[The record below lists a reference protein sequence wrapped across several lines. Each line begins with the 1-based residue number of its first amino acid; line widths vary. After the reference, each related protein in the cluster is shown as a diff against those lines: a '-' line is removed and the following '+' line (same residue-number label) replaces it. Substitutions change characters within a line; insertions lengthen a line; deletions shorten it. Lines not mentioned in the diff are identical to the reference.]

1 MTLDDTKKSLRKRAE
16 AMLQTLPEKFD
27 DLTQKEVS
35 TLIEELSVHQIELE
49 LQNEEL
55 LNTQMQLEENRHRY
69 IRLFNEA
76 PVGYVILDS
85 AGTIQQFNSTFANM
99 VPGFGDNLSG
109 MALAD
114 LMVNED
120 GKAFRARY
128 KAFHKSPGGKQISA
142 RLSPTA
148 TGKKAMSG
156 GYHIQLEAAHTNGE
170 TGFKKSSPQEF
181 MVTVTETNELTRTQH
196 KLEEAL
202 KDKEVVIKE
211 LQIALSN
218 VKQLS
223 GLLPICSHCKKIRD
237 DKGYWNQIEEYIH
250 SHSEVEFS
258 HSICQECAKIH
269 YPDYNIYPGDASNE
283 SENTC

>member
-1 MTLDDTKKSLRKRAE
+1 MTFDDTKKSLRKRAE
-16 AMLQTLPEKFD
+16 AMLESLPDKFS
-27 DLTQKEVS
+27 DLTRKDVH

-55 LNTQMQLEENRHRY
+55 LNTQMQLEESRHRF

-85 AGTIQQFNSTFANM
+85 IGTIQHFNNTFVKM
-99 VPGFGDNLSG
+99 VPGFGNRISG
-109 MALAD
+109 MAFAD

-120 GKAFRARY
+120 GQAFRARY

-142 RLSPTA
+142 RLSPMA
-148 TGKKAMSG
+148 TGKKEISG
-156 GYHIQLEAAHTNGE
+156 GYHVQLEAAHTNGD
-170 TGFKKSSPQEF
+170 TGFKASTPQEF
-181 MVTVTETNELTRTQH
+181 MLIVTETNELTRTQH
-196 KLEEAL
+196 KLEDAL
-202 KDKEVVIKE
+202 KDRETVISE

-237 DKGYWNQIEEYIH
+237 DQGYWNQIEAYIH
-250 SHSEVEFS
+250 SHSEAEFS

-269 YPDYNIYPGDASNE
+269 YPDYDIYPDDSQ
-283 SENTC
+283 

>member
-1 MTLDDTKKSLRKRAE
+1 
-16 AMLQTLPEKFD
+16 
-27 DLTQKEVS
+27 
-35 TLIEELSVHQIELE
+35 
-49 LQNEEL
+49 
-55 LNTQMQLEENRHRY
+55 MQLEESRHRY

-85 AGTIQQFNSTFANM
+85 AGTIQQFNNTFANM
-99 VPGFGDNLSG
+99 VPGFADKLSG
-109 MALAD
+109 MAIAD

-128 KAFHKSPGGKQISA
+128 KAFYKSPGGKQISA
-142 RLSPTA
+142 GLSPTA

-202 KDKEVVIKE
+202 KDKEAVIKE